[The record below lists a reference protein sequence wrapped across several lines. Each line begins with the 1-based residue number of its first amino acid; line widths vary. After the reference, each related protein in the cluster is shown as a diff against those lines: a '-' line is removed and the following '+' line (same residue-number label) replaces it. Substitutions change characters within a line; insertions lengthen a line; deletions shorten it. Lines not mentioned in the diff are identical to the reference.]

1 MQISQHITW
10 DAVAWPDVTNATQYT
25 IFQVYPNT
33 VTALQNVATNSAQLT
48 YDDAVASAFQIRPS
62 SGALDAL
69 TVGPEVMVYTTGYV
83 PCRGWL
89 RQKVRKALADR
100 ADSSST
106 VTITWPDDEINEYIT
121 EAIGELNILFPIQ
134 ASESIMMQPP
144 IVDTTDH
151 TVGVRNYNLPAD
163 FYLLNTVEYVTNNG
177 NLHLFLKE
185 KPWRG
190 GESTATSYLG
200 YPKLGILLSPIAGR
214 FYVGHYQVYQNQL
227 QLDFDPPGDGDY
239 VNINYLGR
247 RPIPTNDGDIISVN
261 LEDMELLSLYTQMKC
276 WLRIEVQDARL
287 SRWRGNPDG
296 ANRDGLPTV
305 KHWIQIKQL
314 YDQRLNDR
322 RENRPR
328 ARRLVRR

>member
-1 MQISQHITW
+1 MQISQMITW
-10 DAVAWPDVTNATQYT
+10 DMVAWPESSNATQYT
-25 IFQVYPNT
+25 VFQVYPGP
-33 VTALQNVATNSAQLT
+33 VTALQNTSTNSAT
-48 YDDAVASAFQIRPS
+48 ISYDDAVASAYQIRPS
-62 SGALDAL
+62 SGTMDAL
-69 TVGPEVMVYTTGYV
+69 TVGPETMVYTTGYV

-100 ADSSST
+100 ADLTST
-106 VTITWPDDEINEYIT
+106 VQITWPDDEINEYVT
-121 EAIGELNILFPIQ
+121 EALGELNMLFPIQ
-134 ASESIMMQPP
+134 ESESIMMQPP
-144 IVDTTDH
+144 GVNNQGQTL
-151 TVGVRNYNLPAD
+151 GVRNYDLPAD

-177 NLHLFLKE
+177 NLHLYLKE

-214 FYVGHYQVYQNQL
+214 FYVGHYQVYQGQL

-247 RPIPTNDGDIISVN
+247 RPVPANDGDILNVT
-261 LEDMELLSLYTQMKC
+261 LEDMELLSLYVQMKC

-322 RENRPR
+322 REYRPR
-328 ARRLVRR
+328 VRRMVRR

>member
-1 MQISQHITW
+1 MQITQSITW
-10 DAVAWPDVTNATQYT
+10 EAADWPSSSPSTQYT
-25 IFQVYPNT
+25 IYQVYPGT
-33 VTALQNVATNSAQLT
+33 VTALQNVSTNSAQLT
-48 YDDAVASAFQIRPS
+48 YDDAVASAFQVRPS
-62 SGALDAL
+62 SGELNAL

-89 RQKVRKALADR
+89 RQKVRKAMADR
-100 ADSSST
+100 ADSTSN
-106 VTITWPDDEINEYIT
+106 VQITWPDDEINEYIN
-121 EAIGELNILFPIQ
+121 EGLGELNLMFPLQ
-134 ASESIMMQPP
+134 ESTTITMLPP
-144 IVDTTDH
+144 AVDSH
-151 TVGVRNYNLPAD
+151 GYQVGVRNYNLPTD
-163 FYLLNTVEYVTNNG
+163 FYVLNTVEYVTNNG

-214 FYVGHYQVYQNQL
+214 FYVGHYQVYENQL

-239 VNINYLGR
+239 MNLNYLGR
-247 RPIPTNDGDIISVN
+247 RSLPVNDGDIMSVT

-305 KHWIQIKQL
+305 KHWLQIKQL
-314 YDQRLNDR
+314 YDQRVNDR
-322 RENRPR
+322 RELRPR
-328 ARRLVRR
+328 TRRLVRR